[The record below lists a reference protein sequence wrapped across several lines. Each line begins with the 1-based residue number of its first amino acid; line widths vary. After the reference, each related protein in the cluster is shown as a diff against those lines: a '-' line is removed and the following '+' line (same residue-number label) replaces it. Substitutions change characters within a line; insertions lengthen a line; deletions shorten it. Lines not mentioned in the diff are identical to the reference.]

1 MFSTTLL
8 QSMLFNARWANA
20 SGSLSGW
27 WVEPP
32 QKDTVVGTFPSRN
45 RNKTLVKQHETT
57 VQLRQK
63 SSENLQCFG
72 LDLKT
77 LQLFDVAAI
86 AVVGCPKLLQLLLK
100 PIHCGDCGARN
111 QKLPLAQLLTTQ
123 NRGVG
128 LNMDPHEESNS

>member
-1 MFSTTLL
+1 MKQLCSCVKSHLKI
-8 QSMLFNARWANA
+8 FNA
-20 SGSLSGW
+20 
-27 WVEPP
+27 
-32 QKDTVVGTFPSRN
+32 
-45 RNKTLVKQHETT
+45 
-57 VQLRQK
+57 
-63 SSENLQCFG
+63 

-128 LNMDPHEESNS
+128 LNLDPHEESNS